1 MSALVGGSDVDG
13 AFMNLG
19 RVAAAMGVVILVG
32 ELLLA
37 RQDVPR
43 VIYITAE
50 RFSFTPSQVP
60 VRLGE
65 EVEFR
70 ITSED
75 TSHGFRIAG
84 TSVNAAI
91 PKRGHGALSMRFRP
105 DRPGRYKFECN
116 RMCGAGHDFMQG
128 VVIVEDPTAPKTS
141 R

>member
-1 MSALVGGSDVDG
+1 MSI
-13 AFMNLG
+13 G
-19 RVAAAMGVVILVG
+19 RVATAITVILFAG

-37 RQDVPR
+37 RQEAPR

-50 RFSFTPSQVP
+50 RFSFSPSEIAL
-60 VRLGE
+60 RLGE

-84 TSVNAAI
+84 TAVNMAV
-91 PKRGHGALSMRFRP
+91 PKRGHGELSVRFRP
-105 DRPGRYKFECN
+105 DSPGRYKFECN
-116 RMCGAGHDFMQG
+116 RMCGAGHNFMQG